1 MTMQKLISWTLPLVL
16 LLIPCTFGAAQE
28 EVGEKKAVKKQVISV
43 YDVEADASADIA
55 AALARAHKNNKRV
68 LVVYGGNWCGWCV
81 KLDEFFKKDRKVART
96 VRYEYE
102 VVKVDIGRFDKNMSI
117 TEKYGAQLK
126 KEGVPYI
133 TVLDGSG
140 KVVANQ
146 NTGDLEEGDHHDSAK
161 VETFLQAKK
170 APPQDAEKV
179 LAGALEQAKKDGRKV
194 LVHLG
199 APW

>member
-1 MTMQKLISWTLPLVL
+1 MNNRTQALSLAAILSLLVL
-16 LLIPCTFGAAQE
+16 VAPVMGQE
-28 EVGEKKAVKKQVISV
+28 PEAKKPEKQVIAV
-43 YDVEADASADIA
+43 YDIEANASTDIA
-55 AALARAHKNNKRV
+55 EAVARAKKNNKRV

-81 KLDEFFKKDRKVART
+81 KLDEFFKKDRTVART
-96 VRYEYE
+96 IRYEYE
-102 VVKVDIGRFDKNMSI
+102 VVKVDIGRFDKNI
-117 TEKYGAQLK
+117 DLVNKYGATMK
-126 KEGVPYI
+126 KEGVPYL
-133 TVLDGSG
+133 TVLDGAG

-161 VETFLQAKK
+161 VETYLQSKK

-179 LAGALEQAKKDGRKV
+179 LAAALVLAKKDGRKV